1 MTRLSYCRSSKG
13 CQSALRTTAKVE
25 ISSFTWPMFAERV
38 TTRKTSI
45 IPGRNYREQVKT
57 MSQGDP
63 EPFDYGI
70 LRRDLSRLTQM

>member
-1 MTRLSYCRSSKG
+1 
-13 CQSALRTTAKVE
+13 
-25 ISSFTWPMFAERV
+25 MFAERV